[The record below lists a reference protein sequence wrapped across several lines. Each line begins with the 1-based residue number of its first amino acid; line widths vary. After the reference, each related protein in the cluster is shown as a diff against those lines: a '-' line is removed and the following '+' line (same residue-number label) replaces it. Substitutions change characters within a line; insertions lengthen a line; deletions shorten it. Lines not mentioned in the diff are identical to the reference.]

1 MTNWTAQDSVA
12 LYNVNRW
19 GAGYFDIAENGDVT
33 VKDPDSSSTV
43 SFTRI
48 LELVQEKGLELPV
61 LIRFPHILHHRV
73 ANLVGSFARAI
84 ESEEYE
90 GHFMPIYPI
99 KVNQQRH
106 VVEEIVEGQKRVLDG
121 RIGLEAGSK
130 PELLAVLA
138 VAEPGKSTIVCNGY
152 KDKDYIRLALVGE
165 RLGHKVYIV
174 LEKSS
179 ELIDVLSIAEEL
191 GVEPRIGVR
200 ARLSTV
206 GKGNWQ
212 DTGGYKSKFGLSAS
226 EILRTIEIL
235 RSRDKVAA
243 FQLLHFHLGSQIAN
257 IQDIQVGLR
266 EAARFYTELCTLGM
280 PINVVDVGGGL
291 GVDYEGTASRNVC
304 SMNYSMDEYA
314 KKVVHAFREA
324 AIQNDL
330 PHPDVFSESGRA
342 VTAHHAVLMTN
353 VIGIERNA
361 VHDLETPDPDSL
373 PLLLDIW
380 QNYCDALARERSL
393 IEVHHDLVAFTQD
406 INQAFTH
413 GQLSLTERSQCEQI
427 MRATAFHLMKTLN
440 PAKRPQRLII
450 DELNEQMA
458 DKVFANFSLFQSLPD
473 AWGIKQIFPIIPL
486 KDLNQEPTRRGV
498 IRDITCDSDG
508 RIDHYVD
515 GEGIET
521 TLPYPPMEMANSL
534 LGFFLVGAYQEILG
548 DLHNLFGD
556 TDAVNVVFNDAGEA
570 ELSHWQRGDTVSK
583 VLQFV
588 NFDPQ
593 LLLNALEKQ
602 VKQSDLT
609 VKEHDEF
616 MLWMSNGLNDTTYL
630 DQPES

>member
-1 MTNWTAQDSVA
+1 MADWTAKDSIT
-12 LYNVNRW
+12 LYNVDRW
-19 GAGYFDIAENGDVT
+19 GAGYFSIAEDGDV
-33 VKDPDSSSTV
+33 VVRDSESTAQV
-43 SFTRI
+43 SFPEI
-48 LELVQEKGLELPV
+48 LQLIQDKELELPV

-73 ANLVGSFARAI
+73 ASLVGSFQRAI
-84 ESEEYE
+84 EQQSYN
-90 GHFMPIYPI
+90 GRFTPIYPI

-106 VVEEIVEGQKRVLDG
+106 VVEGIVEGQKKVLDG
-121 RIGLEAGSK
+121 HVGLEAGSK

-152 KDKDYIRLALVGE
+152 KDRDYIRLALIGE

-179 ELIDVLSIAEEL
+179 ELHDVLKIADEL

-226 EILRTIEIL
+226 EILHTIEIL
-235 RSRDKVAA
+235 KSRDQIKA

-266 EAARFYTELCTLGM
+266 EAARFYAELSMLGI
-280 PINVVDVGGGL
+280 PIKVVDVGGGL
-291 GVDYEGTASRNVC
+291 GVDYEGTASRNIC
-304 SMNYSMDEYA
+304 SMNYSIDEYA
-314 KKVVHAFREA
+314 KRVVHAFHDIALEY
-324 AIQNDL
+324 DL

-353 VIGIERNA
+353 VIGIESQK
-361 VHDLETPDPDSL
+361 VHHLDPPDDNSSVL
-373 PLLLDIW
+373 MQNIW
-380 QNYCDALARERSL
+380 QNYQDALIRERSL
-393 IEVHHDLVAFTQD
+393 YEVYHDLVAFTQD
-406 INQAFTH
+406 INQGFTH
-413 GQLSLTERSQCEQI
+413 GSLSLSERAQCEQV
-427 MRATAFHLMKTLN
+427 MRATAFHLLHSLN
-440 PAKRPQRLII
+440 PAKRPQRVII

-458 DKVFANFSLFQSLPD
+458 DKLFANFSLFQSLPD
-473 AWGIKQIFPIIPL
+473 IWGIKQIFPIIPL
-486 KDLNQEPTRRGV
+486 HDLDQEPTRRGV

-521 TLPYPPMEMANSL
+521 TLPYPPMEVDNSL

-556 TDAVNVVFNDAGEA
+556 TDSANIIFNVEGKA
-570 ELSHWQRGDTVSK
+570 EVSYSQRGDTVSK
-583 VLQFV
+583 VLQYV

-593 LLLNALEKQ
+593 TLMMQLERQ
-602 VKQSDLT
+602 VACADVTLE
-609 VKEHDEF
+609 EHDSF
-616 MLWMSNGLNDTTYL
+616 MEWLRSGLGDTTYL
-630 DQPES
+630 DQPNS